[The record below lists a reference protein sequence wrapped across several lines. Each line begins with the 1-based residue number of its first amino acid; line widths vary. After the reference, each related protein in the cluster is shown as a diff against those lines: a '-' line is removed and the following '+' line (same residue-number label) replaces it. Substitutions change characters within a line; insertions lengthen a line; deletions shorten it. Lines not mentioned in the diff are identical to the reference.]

1 MAHSKRFKE
10 LKAIIDPKKS
20 YSPEEAVDLAKK
32 TATTKFDSA
41 VEVHVRLGIDPKKSD
56 QQVRGTVSLPHGTG
70 KTKKVIVFVGNAE
83 KEKEAKEAGADVV
96 GGEDL
101 IAEIAKTGKYDF
113 DVAVTTP
120 DMMPKMAKVAKV
132 LGPKGLMPSPKNE
145 TVTTNLSKT
154 IAEMRKGKVAFKADD
169 TANLHQVIG
178 KSSFSKEQ
186 LADNL
191 NAFLEAVR
199 KAKPPSSKGVY
210 MVNVTLT
217 STMGPGIKIAA

>member
-1 MAHSKRFKE
+1 
-10 LKAIIDPKKS
+10 
-20 YSPEEAVDLAKK
+20 
-32 TATTKFDSA
+32 
-41 VEVHVRLGIDPKKSD
+41 
-56 QQVRGTVSLPHGTG
+56 
-70 KTKKVIVFVGNAE
+70 
-83 KEKEAKEAGADVV
+83 
-96 GGEDL
+96 

-178 KSSFSKEQ
+178 KSTFSKEQ
-186 LADNL
+186 LAENL